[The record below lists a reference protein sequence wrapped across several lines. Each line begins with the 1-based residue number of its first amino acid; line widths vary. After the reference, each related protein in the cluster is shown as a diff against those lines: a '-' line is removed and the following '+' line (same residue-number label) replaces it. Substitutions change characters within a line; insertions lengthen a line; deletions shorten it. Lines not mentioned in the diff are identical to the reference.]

1 MVNRFFE
8 QQNYG
13 GSLEYYI
20 FELANYSFLVLLISI
35 FYKLKYININSFI
48 VWSGIFFSPLLFNYF
63 LISPFLFPD
72 QFTYSSELMSLKTH
86 GVSIDFIEVQ
96 ARTRSIFN
104 NLITISLNPI
114 TFSVKLLGLAPIPNY
129 MTVTSLA
136 FASKFF
142 LFLSFL
148 MLKNFFKNENILLL
162 FFLIPSFL
170 LYTSLSLRETIIILI
185 GIFFLLNML
194 RNNYL
199 ISLVLILP
207 LIIVKP
213 QVFAFFAV
221 YFIGRLIFRAHKNFY
236 GLIIFLS
243 SILLF
248 VFIFTTINTYYS
260 FNSSENSY
268 INFLVPGMIMLVII
282 QTSFNHLSEVIISM
296 KQIGSFND
304 YLVSPISRIEIF
316 FSFLFSSIFVCLV
329 VAFLNLFVLSF
340 FTNFE
345 NINYIFFAYYVI
357 LCAVIF
363 SSIGALTGF
372 LSFTWDVQST
382 VSNFFIMPV
391 SFFSGTF
398 FSINAIDKNL
408 KFIFQYNP
416 FYYLVKGFRNS
427 FFNNVQIN
435 FYHVLFKLFDSQ
447 PQSPVPGA
455 IFHAES
461 KFEVKHSQIL
471 KPELK
476 A

>member
-72 QFTYSSELMSLKTH
+72 QFTYSSELMSLKAH
-86 GVSIDFIEVQ
+86 GVSIDFIEAQ
-96 ARTRSIFN
+96 SKTRSIFN
-104 NLITISLNPI
+104 NLLTISLNPI

-248 VFIFTTINTYYS
+248 VFIFEEIVLQIVNYYRIGFAAEDMDFGNGIYGYAAFGEYGDAES
-260 FNSSENSY
+260 LTLDSIFELILVAAIGLPKILLMPLPNSWTNIFYPVQFLESIFLVSLYLFIAIKNNLLRNHEFIYLSAVLVMSLMLYSLLAFNEGTFIRYRFSLFLPFVFAIYYLATSNQVDSSEN
-268 INFLVPGMIMLVII
+268 
-282 QTSFNHLSEVIISM
+282 
-296 KQIGSFND
+296 
-304 YLVSPISRIEIF
+304 
-316 FSFLFSSIFVCLV
+316 
-329 VAFLNLFVLSF
+329 
-340 FTNFE
+340 
-345 NINYIFFAYYVI
+345 NI
-357 LCAVIF
+357 
-363 SSIGALTGF
+363 
-372 LSFTWDVQST
+372 D
-382 VSNFFIMPV
+382 
-391 SFFSGTF
+391 
-398 FSINAIDKNL
+398 
-408 KFIFQYNP
+408 
-416 FYYLVKGFRNS
+416 
-427 FFNNVQIN
+427 
-435 FYHVLFKLFDSQ
+435 
-447 PQSPVPGA
+447 
-455 IFHAES
+455 
-461 KFEVKHSQIL
+461 
-471 KPELK
+471 
-476 A
+476 